1 MSCLQRVNH
10 YDGLV
15 ALPTDVIFEIAR
27 LLTYSEMIRLCQ
39 TCRTL
44 YQLFIIDDFGHIWQ
58 VLYRR
63 HISAHR
69 VPPEVTSSTQR
80 QIYQDFN
87 PMMAKTRFLE
97 AAKRGY
103 DILVR
108 DYLDRLSL
116 HDQGFTLSEALK
128 NAARSGYH
136 DILEWLVSLNPRRMY
151 LVIEGAAAAGNME
164 LVDRFLPQVSTR
176 DLGPAIYEAAKG
188 GHLDI
193 MNLLIWLNP
202 NRVSM
207 IVTGAAH
214 GNQRDLVEDYLDTR
228 PEYLNDALFGAATGG
243 HLELVHDLLHRGA
256 NIDSALN
263 GAARGN
269 QIELARWL
277 LERGARTKVSAAAQY
292 GSLEVMSLLLEQDD
306 PSYWDDLGQ
315 ALESAASRGHWEVVT
330 RLLLEM
336 PPNRHR
342 AIDSA
347 RHHGYHEL
355 ATFIQEY
362 NPRMGAFIPQLGQTF
377 SKVLID

>member
-1 MSCLQRVNH
+1 MSCSRHLDYN
-10 YDGLV
+10 LT

-27 LLTYSEMIRLCQ
+27 HLTYSEMLRLCQ
-39 TCRTL
+39 TCQTF
-44 YQLFIIDDFGHIWQ
+44 YHLFVMDNFGHIWQ

-63 HISAHR
+63 QISAHR

-80 QIYQDFN
+80 QIYQDLSRL
-87 PMMAKTRFLE
+87 MAKTRFLE

-103 DILVR
+103 DMLAR

-116 HDQGFTLSEALK
+116 HDQGFALSEALK
-128 NAARSGYH
+128 DAARSGYH
-136 DILEWLVSLNPRRMY
+136 DILEWLISLNPRRMY

-193 MNLLIWLNP
+193 LNLLIWLNP

-214 GNQRDLVEDYLDTR
+214 GNQRDLVEDYLDNR
-228 PEYLNDALFGAATGG
+228 PEYLNEALFGAATGG
-243 HLELVHDLLHRGA
+243 HRELVQNLLHRGA
-256 NIDSALN
+256 TIDSALN

-269 QIELARWL
+269 HVELARWL
-277 LERGARTKVSAAAQY
+277 LHQGARTKVSMAAQY

-306 PSYWDDLGQ
+306 PSYWDDLGP
-315 ALESAASRGHWEVVT
+315 ALESAASRGHWDVVE
-330 RLLLEM
+330 RLLQED

-342 AIDSA
+342 AINA
-347 RHHGYHEL
+347 AKHNGYHEL
-355 ATFIQEY
+355 STFIQEY
-362 NPRMGAFIPQLGQTF
+362 AI
-377 SKVLID
+377 SEH